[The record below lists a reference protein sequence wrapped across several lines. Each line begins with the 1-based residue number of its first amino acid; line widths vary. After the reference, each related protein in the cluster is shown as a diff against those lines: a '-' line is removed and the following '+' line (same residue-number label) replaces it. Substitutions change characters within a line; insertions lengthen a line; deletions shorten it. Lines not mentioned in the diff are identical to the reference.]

1 MGVAM
6 MPNRICLVVA
16 ALLLLPAAAAAQ
28 DALRAEIAPEGKLRV
43 ALIGVRVLGGV
54 GEPVGKFLA

>member
-43 ALIGVRVLGGV
+43 ALIGVRVLGG
-54 GEPVGKFLA
+54 G